1 MMNRNLS
8 REQLLCKLNEV
19 SFAVD
24 DILLFLD
31 THPCHEEALCYY
43 RDAAKL
49 RRELMEEYEHCYGP
63 LTIDDAVYHESSSW
77 KWMTQPFPWQ
87 MEGGR

>member
-1 MMNRNLS
+1 
-8 REQLLCKLNEV
+8 
-19 SFAVD
+19 
-24 DILLFLD
+24 
-31 THPCHEEALCYY
+31 
-43 RDAAKL
+43 
-49 RRELMEEYEHCYGP
+49 MEEYEHCYGP